1 MIVFYI
7 HGPRIRI
14 RIVHFQELQ
23 INHRSSAFMLR
34 LKPQTLS
41 LQAEDLLILDEERKR
56 QAAQRAASAAAAAA
70 SFESTSAAH
79 ELPASKAQPTTAAEL
94 KAERQKE
101 IAARIGLPVAHAPSI
116 AATSSVPRH

>member
-1 MIVFYI
+1 
-7 HGPRIRI
+7 
-14 RIVHFQELQ
+14 
-23 INHRSSAFMLR
+23 MLR

-56 QAAQRAASAAAAAA
+56 QAAQRVAAAAAA
-70 SFESTSAAH
+70 AALVDDWAH